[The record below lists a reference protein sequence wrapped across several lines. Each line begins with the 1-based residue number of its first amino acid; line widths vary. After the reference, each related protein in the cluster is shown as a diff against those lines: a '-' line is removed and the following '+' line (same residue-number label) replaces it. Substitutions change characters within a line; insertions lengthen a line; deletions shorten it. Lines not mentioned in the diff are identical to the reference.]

1 MKRVK
6 ALLLLCLFAGSV
18 SLVSCKDSDR
28 TIGFDRLPETARQFI
43 EANFNRNDIMTITR
57 DNDSYDVVFSAT
69 ELEFDR
75 AGQWTSVEGDI
86 PSGVLATLPQSL
98 RDYVAS
104 SYPGRHIVKVEKNL
118 TRYDVELSDRTDLE
132 FDLKGK
138 FIRVDR

>member
-28 TIGFDRLPETARQFI
+28 TIDFDRLPAAAQQFI
-43 EANFNRNDIMTITR
+43 EANFNRNDIMSITR
-57 DNDSYDVVFSAT
+57 DHDSYDVVFSAT

-75 AGQWTSVEGDI
+75 SGQWTSVEGDI
-86 PSGVLATLPQSL
+86 PSGVLVTLPESI
-98 RDYVAS
+98 RDYIAS
-104 SYPGRHIVKVEKNL
+104 NYAGRHIVKVEKNM
-118 TRYDVELSDRTDLE
+118 TRYDVELSDRTELE